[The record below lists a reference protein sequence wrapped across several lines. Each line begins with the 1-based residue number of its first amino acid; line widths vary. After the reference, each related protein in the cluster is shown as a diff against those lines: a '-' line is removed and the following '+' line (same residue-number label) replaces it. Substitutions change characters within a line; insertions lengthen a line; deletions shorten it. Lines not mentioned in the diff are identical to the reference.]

1 MYHTF
6 SHTPFVFRLSVCFM
20 RLLIKTLHFA
30 KERFTLCT
38 YDINVLKMF
47 SGESLKALFVLTCSK
62 TFSKSLCNKSPRL
75 AYKSSIL
82 APDNGYTRI

>member
-6 SHTPFVFRLSVCFM
+6 SHTPFVFQLSVYFI

-30 KERFTLCT
+30 KERFTLST
-38 YDINVLKMF
+38 NVLKIS